1 MEKCRIEQNLT
12 GDFTEYLRVWEA
24 SVRATHDFLKEEDIG
39 LYKEIINKTALP
51 GIEHLYSATLSGGTM
66 VGFLGVQGHHIEML
80 FIHPSERGKGI
91 GKQLILFAIEELH
104 INSVDVNEQNT
115 QALGFY
121 QKMGFRITGRDDL
134 DGQGKPYPI
143 LHMKLVR

>member
-39 LYKEIINKTALP
+39 LYKEIINKTVLP
-51 GIEHLYSATLSGGTM
+51 GIEHLYSATLSGNTM
-66 VGFLGVQGHHIEML
+66 VGFLGVHGHHIEML

-104 INSVDVNEQNT
+104 IDSVDVNEQNT

-143 LHMKLVR
+143 LHMKLFR